1 MNQALQGKRVLVTGG
16 SRGIGAAIAQRLA
29 QEGADVAFTYHS
41 REEDAEKTAKLV
53 QEAGRKAVAIRAD
66 SADPQA
72 VIGAVQHTVQE
83 LGGIDIL
90 INNAG
95 IGTFAPVDSVSLSE
109 LDRIWAINVRAV
121 FLASQEAIKHMPSGG
136 RIINISSCNAERM
149 PFAGGSIY
157 AMSKSALTGLVKGL
171 SRDLGPRGI
180 TINNIQPG
188 PVATE
193 MNPEDGEFSD
203 LMKSATAV
211 SRYSMPEEIAAFAA
225 YLAGPETGFITG
237 ASLNIDGG
245 LSA

>member
-1 MNQALQGKRVLVTGG
+1 MNQALQGKKVLVTGG

-29 QEGADVAFTYHS
+29 QEGADIAFTYYS

-53 QEAGRKAVAIRAD
+53 REAGRKAVAIRAD

-225 YLAGPETGFITG
+225 YLAGPETDFITG

>member
-1 MNQALQGKRVLVTGG
+1 MNQALQGKKVLVTGG
-16 SRGIGAAIAQRLA
+16 SRGIGAAIVQRLA

-41 REEDAEKTAKLV
+41 REEDAEKTAKSV

-66 SADPQA
+66 SADPQE
-72 VIGAVQHTVQE
+72 VIGAVQHTVQA

-95 IGTFAPVDSVSLSE
+95 IGTFAPVDSVSLNE

-121 FLASQEAIKHMPSGG
+121 FLASQEAIKHMPSGS
-136 RIINISSCNAERM
+136 RIINISSCNADRM

-237 ASLNIDGG
+237 ASLTIDGG

>member
-1 MNQALQGKRVLVTGG
+1 
-16 SRGIGAAIAQRLA
+16 
-29 QEGADVAFTYHS
+29 
-41 REEDAEKTAKLV
+41 
-53 QEAGRKAVAIRAD
+53 
-66 SADPQA
+66 
-72 VIGAVQHTVQE
+72 
-83 LGGIDIL
+83 
-90 INNAG
+90 
-95 IGTFAPVDSVSLSE
+95 
-109 LDRIWAINVRAV
+109 
-121 FLASQEAIKHMPSGG
+121 MPSGS
-136 RIINISSCNAERM
+136 RIINISSCNADRM

-237 ASLNIDGG
+237 ASLTIDGG